1 METWDA
7 ITARR
12 QVRAYTDEPVAPD
25 DLERVLL
32 AGSRAPSARNRQR
45 WDFVVVTDRA
55 QLVRLSGVWQGATWV
70 NGAAAVIALVVPAA
84 DDPDERAGIRFD
96 LGQASM
102 SMMLAATD
110 RGLGSGQAGCHDQ
123 QLAREVLG
131 IPADRE
137 CAMLIALGVPADG
150 PVRPLRRVDRRPVDA
165 IAHFGRWTD
174 RDPS

>member
-70 NGAAAVIALVVPAA
+70 
-84 DDPDERAGIRFD
+84 
-96 LGQASM
+96 
-102 SMMLAATD
+102 
-110 RGLGSGQAGCHDQ
+110 SG
-123 QLAREVLG
+123 
-131 IPADRE
+131 
-137 CAMLIALGVPADG
+137 G
-150 PVRPLRRVDRRPVDA
+150 PR
-165 IAHFGRWTD
+165 
-174 RDPS
+174 